1 MQGTLRVRGLD
12 AAKPKTWQMVFQGDN
27 PAELDHQADTYR
39 ERLGVANVQLE
50 VKFSRNEK
58 AKLTRAVLQRD
69 QHQCRKCAKTVDVQV
84 VSMRHEEYHNP
95 DRLVALCRTCRHA
108 RKITLD
114 DPYDEIAVRHWLSNG
129 RTGIKELVEDLQ
141 KQYPDNYAE
150 IVKLAGAEGAAE
162 FAENMIIL
170 TAFGGNP
177 FLHRGVSPQ
186 LVKAL
191 EEHGKRDPIPDSFLD
206 SDDDSG

>member
-1 MQGTLRVRGLD
+1 MRGILRVRGLD
-12 AAKPKTWQMVFQGDN
+12 PAELETWQTVFQGDN

-50 VKFSRNEK
+50 VKLSRNEK

-69 QHQCRKCAKTVDVQV
+69 QHQCRKCGKTVDVQV
-84 VSMRHEEYHNP
+84 VSMRHEEHHNP
-95 DRLVALCRTCRHA
+95 DKLVALCRVCRHA
-108 RKITLD
+108 RKIILD
-114 DPYDEIAVRHWLSNG
+114 DPYVEIAVRNWLGNG
-129 RTGIKELVEDLQ
+129 RTGIEELVEDFQ
-141 KQYPDNYAE
+141 KQYPDKYAE

-162 FAENMIIL
+162 FAENMILL

-177 FLHRGVSPQ
+177 FLNRGVSPQ

-191 EEHGKRDPIPDSFLD
+191 EEHSKRDPIPDSFLD
-206 SDDDSG
+206 SEDDSR